1 MAGPQQLADLPY
13 AAALEPHDGM
23 LAADGRYDCALFDHV
38 TLTEPAGRAAAFMEC
53 AFQQARVLG
62 GDLGRARL
70 SDVWL
75 RDTALTGTGLAQS
88 SWLDVTFLG
97 GLAAGVE
104 AYGSLLR
111 RVTFS
116 HSKLDSVNF
125 REAKLT
131 EVRFEDCLLRD
142 VDFSGATLTRV
153 AFAGSRLS
161 KVDFS
166 RASLDEADLRG
177 AELDIIADPGSLRGA
192 IITAGQLT
200 AIAPAIAESLGIEV
214 TPD

>member
-1 MAGPQQLADLPY
+1 MAVPQQLADLPY
-13 AAALEPHDGM
+13 AAALQPHVGALAPDGQ
-23 LAADGRYDCALFDHV
+23 YDCALFDHV
-38 TLTEPAGRAAAFMEC
+38 TLAEPDGPAATFLEC
-53 AFQQARVLG
+53 AFQQAAVQG
-62 GDLGRARL
+62 GDLRRARL

-104 AYGSLLR
+104 AFGSQLR

-116 HSKLDSVNF
+116 HAKLDSVNF
-125 REAKLT
+125 REAELT
-131 EVRFEDCLLRD
+131 EVRFDSCLLRD
-142 VDFSGATLTRV
+142 VDFSGARLTKV

-177 AELDIIADPGSLRGA
+177 ADLDIIAGPGSLSGA
-192 IITAGQLT
+192 IISAGQLT
-200 AIAPAIAESLGIEV
+200 AIAPALAGSLGIV
-214 TPD
+214 VAPD